1 MFGLMIVLVVL
12 GIALLVGAPVIARLV
27 VGREGD
33 PVGATRILQ
42 VVGAVLLVGA
52 LFLRPH
58 SDETAAFPPPP
69 DTPAR
74 NAPK

>member
-1 MFGLMIVLVVL
+1 MFGLMIVLVVA
-12 GIALLVGAPVIARLV
+12 GIALLVGAPVIARLA
-27 VGREGD
+27 VGGGGD
-33 PVGATRILQ
+33 RVGLTRIIQ
-42 VVGAVLLVGA
+42 VVAVVLLIAA

-74 NAPK
+74 DAK